1 MKKLAIITALILFA
15 GISFGQSLKSGSIV
29 AVHHYKIV
37 LQPDVTFNQFMEF
50 MENTYKPSFEKAFPG
65 TEIIGL
71 WGDRGELKNTFAGVV
86 IFDSMETRDKYF
98 PVEDEGGENWT
109 EEQQKTW
116 QNIRDGIG
124 KLTLDFATIYTD
136 WKVL

>member
-1 MKKLAIITALILFA
+1 
-15 GISFGQSLKSGSIV
+15 
-29 AVHHYKIV
+29 
-37 LQPDVTFNQFMEF
+37 MEF

-71 WGDRGELKNTFAGVV
+71 MGDRGELKYTFAGMV

-98 PVEDEGGENWT
+98 PVEDEGGADWT

-116 QNIRDGIG
+116 QKINEEID
-124 KLTLDFATIYTD
+124 KLTLEFASIYTD